1 MSYLLEDALERLATN
16 QEANIDLFGQQEN
29 DEVTERLNEELENIN
44 IDDSFVDEE
53 FTYNNIGSFNNSCPL
68 TVFQDSVIIEIIRSL
83 NAKQ

>member
-1 MSYLLEDALERLATN
+1 MSYLLEDAWERLATN
-16 QEANIDLFGQQEN
+16 QEANIGLFGQQEN

-44 IDDSFVDEE
+44 IDHSFVDEE